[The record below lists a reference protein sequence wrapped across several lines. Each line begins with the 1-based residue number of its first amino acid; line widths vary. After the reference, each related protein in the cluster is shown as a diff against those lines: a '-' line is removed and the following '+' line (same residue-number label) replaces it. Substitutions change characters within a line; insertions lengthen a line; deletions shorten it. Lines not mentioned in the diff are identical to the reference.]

1 MGGILVKRKWI
12 SGILLVAMLL
22 MLTACSLPIDL
33 PGGAETLICRVT
45 EKAERLLTVEVLEDN
60 LHYDAGA
67 TLLVQYR
74 ALSGT
79 TSLSPGDTVS
89 VTYSYLEDVTVQDK
103 LPCITVETVTLTQ
116 WVPSP
121 TSEGGSGQ

>member
-1 MGGILVKRKWI
+1 MKRKWI

-45 EKAERLLTVEVLEDN
+45 GKAERLLTVEVLEDN

-74 ALSGT
+74 ALSAARRC
-79 TSLSPGDTVS
+79 SAS
-89 VTYSYLEDVTVQDK
+89 
-103 LPCITVETVTLTQ
+103 C
-116 WVPSP
+116 
-121 TSEGGSGQ
+121 